1 MKIPKKYRKTERS
14 NAKLLDIDNSLK
26 FKTDNAFEFNVSHY
40 NAKTLEY
47 AMHTDELVKDK
58 ATNVRI
64 DYKVSGMG
72 SGSCGPELNEK
83 YQLKEEKIRMNFWIT
98 K

>member
-1 MKIPKKYRKTERS
+1 M
-14 NAKLLDIDNSLK
+14 
-26 FKTDNAFEFNVSHY
+26 VSHY

-58 ATNVRI
+58 VTNVRI
-64 DYKVSGMG
+64 DYKVSGVG
-72 SGSCGPELNEK
+72 SGSCGPELSEK
-83 YQLKEEKIRMNFWIT
+83 YQLREEKIRMNFWIT